1 MSETLEKYCPKKLD
15 LTDGIGLL
23 NYSLELLNIKPR
35 NGNGE
40 LNLKIFFQN
49 DKMIDVIDYEV
60 GTRTRINK
68 PKNEN

>member
-1 MSETLEKYCPKKLD
+1 MIRTDASTPGDLD

-35 NGNGE
+35 NGNGK
-40 LNLKIFFQN
+40 LKIEIIFQS

-60 GTRTRINK
+60 GTRTRVNK
-68 PKNEN
+68 KEK